1 MTLTL
6 HGIPLKRQGFPVEL
20 LLPDEMAEADRLS
33 AQRGDRGLVLM
44 ERAGRAVAQAALRL
58 LGEERGQIVVFCG
71 PGNNGGD
78 GFVAARVLREYGLE
92 AVVGLLGPREK
103 LTGDAAS
110 ASALWTGAVE
120 PLASIDFEEA
130 GLVIDALFGAGLSRD
145 IEGDAKNAILRLNEW
160 SKRLSRPVLAID
172 IPSGIDGASGLV
184 RSVAVEASDCV
195 TFFRLK
201 PGHFLLPGRLY
212 CGSLTLADIGINPQV
227 LATIKPLANLN
238 VPALWASA
246 LPVPRLSAHKYNRGH
261 VLVVSGPLAH
271 TGAARLAAR
280 GALRAGAGLVT
291 VATPGDALIV
301 HASALTAIMTRV
313 CDTPDDL
320 EDILNDRRKNAV
332 VLGPGLGVGQRTRDF
347 VMAALAGIDI
357 DEGDSDNDPPR
368 TVVLDADALVS
379 FAKDPQ
385 ALFGA
390 IKASIHGVI
399 LTPHDGE
406 FAKLFGALVDPAASK
421 LVRTRQAAA
430 FSGTTV
436 LLKGADTVVATPDGR
451 ASIAASN
458 APWLATAG
466 SGDVLSGMIGG
477 LLAQSMLAFEAAS
490 AAVWLHADA
499 AQRFGPGLISEDISE
514 TLPQVFRQLFE
525 SGLFSGIEERR

>member
-1 MTLTL
+1 MTLTSP
-6 HGIPLKRQGFPVEL
+6 GIPLKRQGFPVEL
-20 LLPDEMAEADRLS
+20 LLPAEMSEADRLS
-33 AQRGDRGLVLM
+33 AQHGEKGSVLM

-58 LGEERGQIVVFCG
+58 LGEDRGRVIILCG

-92 AVVGLLGPREK
+92 AVIGLLGPREK

-110 ASALWTGAVE
+110 ASAHWTGAVE
-120 PLASIDFEEA
+120 PLASLDFEEA

-145 IEGDAKNAILRLNEW
+145 IEGEAKDAILRLNEW

-172 IPSGIDGASGLV
+172 VPSGIDGASGLV
-184 RSVAVEASDCV
+184 RGVAVEASACV

-212 CGSLTLADIGINPQV
+212 CGALTLADIGIDPRL
-227 LATIKPLANLN
+227 LATIKPQASLN
-238 VPALWASA
+238 VPALWAAA
-246 LPVPRLSAHKYNRGH
+246 LPVPRTAGHKYNRGH
-261 VLVVSGPLAH
+261 ALVVSGPLAY

-291 VATPGDALIV
+291 VATPADALAV
-301 HASALTAIMTRV
+301 HASALTAIMARV
-313 CDTPDDL
+313 CDTPGDL

-347 VMAALAGIDI
+347 VLAALAGIEIDG
-357 DEGDSDNDPPR
+357 DEGEPR
-368 TVVLDADALVS
+368 RAVVLDADALAS
-379 FAKDPQ
+379 FAREPQ
-385 ALFGA
+385 ALFAA
-390 IKASIHGVI
+390 IKASLHAAV

-406 FAKLFGALVDPAASK
+406 FAKLFGTLIDPAASK
-421 LVRTRQAAA
+421 LDRTRQAAA
-430 FSGTTV
+430 LSGATV

-451 ASIAASN
+451 ASIAASD

-466 SGDVLSGMIGG
+466 SGDVLSGMIAG
-477 LLAQSMLAFEAAS
+477 LLAQSMPVFEAAS
-490 AAVWLHADA
+490 AAVWMHADA
-499 AQRFGPGLISEDISE
+499 AQRFGPGLVSEDISE
-514 TLPQVFRQLFE
+514 MLPKVFRQLFE
-525 SGLFSGIEERR
+525 SGLFSGSEERR